1 MKKKQHIHCAY
12 GIVLLALLWANSLC
26 AASLVQTDTSKVLPA
41 FKVLGLRYPS
51 FFAGSKFQV
60 LDSTILLHFQQQSL
74 AQVLGSQSQVF
85 IKSYGPAALATASFR
100 GGNAN
105 HTPVLWNGF
114 ALQSPLNG
122 QTDLALIPSFLL
134 ENIALQYGSPA
145 VLFGSGA
152 MGGSIHLQ
160 TQNKLLE
167 GHHVKLMAGIGSF
180 GTYTLGAKVQLQFGK
195 WKSNFGLYRQQGL
208 NDFRFHKANMLQPG
222 EIQIEPEVSRAS
234 HANFKQ
240 QAYLQELEGKLGKYQ
255 ELGLRL
261 WWQTSERNL
270 PEFSMAS
277 LANAQQQDQQLR
289 LMADYKFK
297 KGKYELQSRTGLFKD
312 DIKYT
317 DILNGLSQTKGIQL
331 TQFID
336 QFWHGKK
343 FEWLLS
349 GMAQRLNG
357 EGNMFQNGNQYNF
370 NQSQQ
375 RQAIFGSIKYQEFNG
390 KLQQQLSVRSEW
402 VDGKVIPL
410 MPSFGLQLFIH
421 KSLTLLG
428 NAATSYRLPTFN
440 DLYWPQMGN
449 PLLKPEQGISFEV
462 SLKNNLTLFK
472 KLGLNQT
479 LTVYHK
485 EISNWILWVPI
496 GGTLSKPFNV
506 HEVLSKGVEWQWQ
519 FNLPIGKSKFLLGGL
534 LDLTQARPI
543 GSTLQGDSS
552 LNKQLIFTPRI
563 KQQIQ
568 AGFSRGA
575 FNALYT
581 WNYVGNRFTSSD
593 NQNWLAPYQLHS
605 LAASYGFKVK
615 RHLFTIQASLQ
626 NLFNQTYQIMVN
638 RPMPLRNFQLTLQ
651 YQL

>member
-1 MKKKQHIHCAY
+1 MEKKQHIRGAY
-12 GIVLLALLWANSLC
+12 GIVLLALFWANSLC
-26 AASLVQTDTSKVLPA
+26 ATSLVQTDTSKVLPA

-51 FFAGSKFQV
+51 FFAGSKFQL

-114 ALQSPLNG
+114 AMQSPLNG

-134 ENIALQYGSPA
+134 EGIALQYGSPA
-145 VLFGSGA
+145 ALFGSGA
-152 MGGSIHLQ
+152 IGGSIHLQ

-167 GHHVKLMAGIGSF
+167 GHHVKLMAGLGSF
-180 GTYTLGAKVQLQFGK
+180 GTHTLGAKVQLQYGK
-195 WKSNFGLYRQQGL
+195 WKSNFGFYRQQGL
-208 NDFRFHKANMLQPG
+208 NDFRFHKANLLQPG
-222 EIQIEPEVSRAS
+222 EIQIAPEVSRAN

-240 QAYLQELEGKLGKYQ
+240 HAYLQEVEGKLGKYH
-255 ELGLRL
+255 ELGVRL
-261 WWQTSERNL
+261 WWQEAQRNL
-270 PEFSMAS
+270 PEFSLNPM
-277 LANAQQQDQQLR
+277 ANATQHDKQLR
-289 LMADYKFK
+289 LMGEYKFK
-297 KGKYELQSRTGLFKD
+297 KQQYELQSRTGFFKD
-312 DIKYT
+312 DIVYN
-317 DILNGLSQTKGIQL
+317 DLLNGLSQTKGHQL

-349 GMAQRLNG
+349 GMVQKLNG
-357 EGNMFQNGNQYNF
+357 EGNLFQNGNNF
-370 NQSQQ
+370 SFIQWQD
-375 RQAIFGSIKYQEFNG
+375 RQAIFGSIKHQNFNG
-390 KLQQQLSVRSEW
+390 KLQQQLSLRSEW
-402 VDGKVIPL
+402 VNGKRVPL
-410 MPSFGLQLFIH
+410 MPSCGLQLFIH
-421 KSLTLLG
+421 KSLTVLG
-428 NAATSYRLPTFN
+428 NASSSYRLPTFN

-449 PLLKPEQGISFEV
+449 PFLKPEQGMSFEL
-462 SLKNNLTLFK
+462 SLKNNTTFFK
-472 KLGLNQT
+472 KFVLNQT
-479 LTVYHK
+479 LTAYHK
-485 EISNWILWVPI
+485 EISNWILWVPVS
-496 GGTLSKPFNV
+496 GNLSKPFNLHAV
-506 HEVLSKGVEWQWQ
+506 ESKGIEWQWQ
-519 FNLPIGKSKFLLGGL
+519 FNLSVGKSKFQLGGL
-534 LDLTQARPI
+534 LDITQAMPI
-543 GSTLQGDSS
+543 RSTLYADSS
-552 LNKQLIFTPRI
+552 INKQLIFTPRI

-568 AGFSRGA
+568 AGFSRGSL
-575 FNALYT
+575 NALYT

-615 RHLFTIQASLQ
+615 QHLFTIQASLQ